1 MRFVEEKHLRSENVG
16 IDSIF
21 EDEDDD
27 DDDSVTSMEILK
39 NEVTFR
45 VKKNYSKPM

>member
-21 EDEDDD
+21 EDEDD